1 MLALSVQQPW
11 AWAIMAGIKPVE
23 NRTWRTSYR
32 GELVIH
38 AGLSVR
44 RDQAGRD
51 HIATLGHVV
60 PEQLT
65 RGVLL
70 GTVELVDCIPSAEAL
85 TRFGAAWVD
94 PNPAGWCWIVRK
106 PPLFVEPIV
115 QPGYQRLFS
124 VPLSTDWATL
134 HRPKR
139 TVLNQRVKL
148 LFDALRH
155 GSSSDQHSQ
164 FRVDRGGLLGQ
175 VRRREKQPFRIG
187 DRTLYT

>member
-1 MLALSVQQPW
+1 MSDERWSLTNEVPRVVRQQADVLLPTRQRTLFGGLDCLPGQEDLFPTDGEAEPMLALSVQQPW

-23 NRTWRTSYR
+23 NRTWRTKYR

-60 PEQLT
+60 PETLS

-70 GTVELVDCIPSAEAL
+70 GTVELVDCISSAEAL

-94 PNPAGWCWIVRK
+94 DNPDGWCWILRK
-106 PPLFVEPIV
+106 PRLLIEPQKFTGKLNLFP
-115 QPGYQRLFS
+115 
-124 VPLSTDWATL
+124 VPLLENA
-134 HRPKR
+134 
-139 TVLNQRVKL
+139 
-148 LFDALRH
+148 LFA
-155 GSSSDQHSQ
+155 
-164 FRVDRGGLLGQ
+164 
-175 VRRREKQPFRIG
+175 
-187 DRTLYT
+187 